1 MTTIISIK
9 DSEVMLLF
17 IANLKSMFLKKLK
30 KMNVDIT
37 FTLNDNQWLH
47 NLFYG
52 DLKTKNL
59 ALPMGKEYEFEM
71 ILCACSNGTVVMEMI
86 FEKSFECEMR
96 AKNMKLD
103 LVKRVGTANCKEEIF
118 SRMTQS
124 FYLEDLVIVNTQNN
138 ERMKQM
144 FGKDGE

>member
-1 MTTIISIK
+1 MTTTISIK

-17 IANLKSMFLKKLK
+17 IANLKSIFLKKLK

-59 ALPMGKEYEFEM
+59 ALPMGKAYEFEM
-71 ILCACSNGTVVMEMI
+71 VICACSNGTVVE
-86 FEKSFECEMR
+86 
-96 AKNMKLD
+96 
-103 LVKRVGTANCKEEIF
+103 
-118 SRMTQS
+118 
-124 FYLEDLVIVNTQNN
+124 Y
-138 ERMKQM
+138 
-144 FGKDGE
+144 